1 MKPYGALPQINAEER
16 KPLLELIKAAA
27 LSEELAALQTA
38 IESLGLGAA
47 RVPLLAVVGNREAAT
62 MTSRR
67 FKALTG
73 VPANTELSLPDLTVW
88 LFRELQ
94 AARALIHDRPTRR
107 RARKAQR

>member
-1 MKPYGALPQINAEER
+1 MKPYGALPQIDVEER
-16 KPLLELIKAAA
+16 KPLLELIKEVAA
-27 LSEELAALQTA
+27 SEELTALRVT
-38 IESLGLGAA
+38 IESLGLGAE

-62 MTSRR
+62 MKPKR

-73 VPANTELSLPDLTVW
+73 VPADIELSLPDLTVW